1 MSFVLR
7 VKWLTTLWCQTAHAW
22 LFMYAG
28 TCQRCAIAKRQWG
41 PGQQPSSTAAWQ
53 AALAL
58 GWPLPP
64 PGCPHSLTSLA
75 WQQQPNK
82 LRAPQSSHRSMGM
95 FFTAPTPLPYSLWSL
110 WSVCCT
116 QTHPH
121 VKWNLVVVYLG
132 VWRNIHRLAC
142 SLHQLCCLLISVGD
156 EYRGADLLVGWV
168 KNALKSWHCFVARVG
183 AWCILQSQ
191 LQFSKRSSKTWANCW
206 SPHSEHTLMCFKSP
220 EPSRF
225 LGEKRDVLL
234 DLDVPCGEHT
244 PQPCRPSVNW
254 IWWPSE
260 TLCHTCLHLPDQQG

>member
-1 MSFVLR
+1 MSFVQR

-22 LFMYAG
+22 LFMYAE

-95 FFTAPTPLPYSLWSL
+95 FFTAPTPPIYSLWSL

-121 VKWNLVVVYLG
+121 VKWNLVVV
-132 VWRNIHRLAC
+132 WRNIHKLAC
-142 SLHQLCCLLISVGD
+142 SLHQLCCLLTSVGD
-156 EYRGADLLVGWV
+156 EYSGCRSAGGSGQKSFKIVTLLCCMCGRTMHAAITITV
-168 KNALKSWHCFVARVG
+168 LKKS
-183 AWCILQSQ
+183 LQKPEQ
-191 LQFSKRSSKTWANCW
+191 TVEA
-206 SPHSEHTLMCFKSP
+206 HTLNT
-220 EPSRF
+220 R
-225 LGEKRDVLL
+225 
-234 DLDVPCGEHT
+234 
-244 PQPCRPSVNW
+244 
-254 IWWPSE
+254 
-260 TLCHTCLHLPDQQG
+260 

>member
-1 MSFVLR
+1 MSFVQR

-22 LFMYAG
+22 LFMYAE

-121 VKWNLVVVYLG
+121 VKWNLVVVYFG
-132 VWRNIHRLAC
+132 VQRNTHKLAC
-142 SLHQLCCLLISVGD
+142 SLHQLCCLLICVGD
-156 EYRGADLLVGWV
+156 EYSGCRSAGGLGQKCFKIMTLLCCMCGCTMHAAFTITVLKKV
-168 KNALKSWHCFVARVG
+168 SKNR
-183 AWCILQSQ
+183 
-191 LQFSKRSSKTWANCW
+191 ANCW

-220 EPSRF
+220 ERSQF
-225 LGEKRDVLL
+225 LGLVLHLDVLR
-234 DLDVPCGEHT
+234 GEHT
-244 PQPCRPSVNW
+244 AMAM
-254 IWWPSE
+254 
-260 TLCHTCLHLPDQQG
+260 